1 MTVNTS
7 TAAPSPTPALEV
19 QGSPP
24 KAWPAS
30 FPSRSAVW
38 PTLRSPPPPQAF
50 ADFGLSKGWTLA
62 ETARSIRESAGG
74 SEMLLRLAAAVE
86 ALGTTPGGAA

>member
-7 TAAPSPTPALEV
+7 AAAPSPTPALEV
-19 QGSPP
+19 PGEPAEGLARVVPFPLRRVADPSLTSP
-24 KAWPAS
+24 A
-30 FPSRSAVW
+30 
-38 PTLRSPPPPQAF
+38 QAF
-50 ADFGLSKGWTLA
+50 TDFGLSKGWTLA